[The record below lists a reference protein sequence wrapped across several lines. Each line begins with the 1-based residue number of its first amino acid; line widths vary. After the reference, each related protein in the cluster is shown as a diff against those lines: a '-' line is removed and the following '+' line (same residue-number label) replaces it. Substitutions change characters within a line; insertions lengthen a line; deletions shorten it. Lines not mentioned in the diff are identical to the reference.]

1 MRASEGLGESLPMI
15 GRSEKERRG
24 LLVSGQGGWGN
35 KEKGHDQ
42 ETNVMKV
49 VHHPIERHVDK

>member
-24 LLVSGQGGWGN
+24 VSGLLVSGQGGWEIR
-35 KEKGHDQ
+35 KKDMTKKQ
-42 ETNVMKV
+42 ML
-49 VHHPIERHVDK
+49 